1 MTADAP
7 EDPPEYDLA
16 DEPAVRSPA
25 VPFAGAPAPASASGT
40 APVLPYRTAP
50 RDVVPLEDLYFP
62 SRPRDLYVP
71 AALLV
76 LGLIGGLAGLIY
88 LFNNDVA
95 DAIAFG
101 AAYSFVKL
109 LMLGVCIPVM
119 TGIVGVAFGTLP
131 QAVLK
136 LCAIAILPEALG
148 VGIMILLDSCLGP
161 PLGIAAGFFA
171 CWAMFALLFEFEPS
185 EARFAAAIYWAIGLI
200 FGVGWLAV
208 LNWLLGWVW

>member
-1 MTADAP
+1 MSANPP

-16 DEPAVRSPA
+16 DETAIPTPA
-25 VPFAGAPAPASASGT
+25 VPVAAAPASAGALPG
-40 APVLPYRTAP
+40 APLIPYRTAP
-50 RDVVPLEDLYFP
+50 RDFVPVEDLYFP

-76 LGLIGGLAGLIY
+76 LGLIGGLAELTY

-109 LMLGVCIPVM
+109 LMLGVCIPIM

-136 LCAIAILPEALG
+136 LCAIAILPEAVG
-148 VGIMILLDSCLGP
+148 IGIMILLDSCLGP
-161 PLGIAAGFFA
+161 PLGIALGFFA
-171 CWAMFALLFEFEPS
+171 CWAMFALLFEFEPN